1 MAGVTT
7 DEIDL
12 YVRSEPSLLAN
23 YCGVYAIDELIDE
36 FVKCAQKITTK
47 AGQAKLP
54 FAIVNTDPIDKSGTH
69 WISLVKLQDE
79 SFFLFDSFGLLGFSE
94 FIVSDDRKLTSTFL
108 TRFRD
113 LRAGQLRILLL
124 RVRRRGLSLADQ
136 ETEEISLGHVLG
148 PHAIPYALC
157 RFGRHQQDKY
167 LRLGRSGAVAFHFDV
182 WRIRTLFPEQSLLE
196 RFEEDLQGQDLHRV
210 HDKGRDSQKFPKR
223 RQIAGGPHTKRI
235 RHKVVHQKERHR
247 G

>member
-1 MAGVTT
+1 MAGITT

-23 YCGVYAIDELIDE
+23 YCGVYAIDQLIDE

-47 AGQAKLP
+47 AGRAKLP

-79 SFFLFDSFGLLGFSE
+79 SFFMFDSFGLLGFSE
-94 FIVSDDRKLTSTFL
+94 FIASDDRKLTSTFL
-108 TRFRD
+108 TRFETYEQGNFKYYSFVFD
-113 LRAGQLRILLL
+113 VEAF
-124 RVRRRGLSLADQ
+124 LSLTKKQ
-136 ETEEISLGHVLG
+136 RKSLSDTCLG
-148 PHAIPYALC
+148 LMLFLTAFAVSA
-157 RFGRHQQDKY
+157 GHQQDKY
-167 LRLGRSGAVAFHFDV
+167 LRIGRSDTVAFHIDLR
-182 WRIRTLFPEQSLLE
+182 RIRTLFPEQDLFE
-196 RFEEDLQGQDLHRV
+196 RFQDYLSGQDLHRV

-223 RQIAGGPHTKRI
+223 RQNAGGPHTQRI
-235 RHKVVHQKERHR
+235 RHKVVHRKERHR